1 MKKRNLIALT
11 CMAMLLMG
19 CGKEQFQP
27 STDKPSPTETST
39 VATTSDDSAKEASTE
54 ATDDS
59 AKEAS
64 TEVTK
69 ADIDAYILEPA
80 GIPIIS
86 SEADPGDTPLYF
98 TYDGKESDDFISYD
112 NLTLVN
118 NGQNATS
125 DEVAYGE
132 LYKPSNKCFR
142 FKTDAGKEYI
152 YIELNCENDYFQ
164 LAVFDITDG
173 TAKFVGDNWFA
184 YIGVDNEASTK
195 DGYTDPSHLRLGS
208 RSDSF
213 GTFSYSVVYKVGED
227 GMPTPAES
235 GCTIED
241 VCTEK
246 VTSKK
251 ALDLEV
257 VDSDGNP
264 TGNMITVPAGS
275 TYTLVNYYE
284 DIPALDTKLDDGT
297 VVRIPLSETGYE
309 AKFNGTLIRD
319 LFDEL
324 MYVG

>member
-19 CGKEQFQP
+19 CGKGQLQP
-27 STDKPSPTETST
+27 SNNEPALRNFST
-39 VATTSDDSAKEASTE
+39 VDSTTEATTV
-54 ATDDS
+54 TDDS

-69 ADIDAYILEPA
+69 TDIDAYILEPA
-80 GIPIIS
+80 GIPMIS

-98 TYDGKESDDFISYD
+98 TYEGKESDDFISYD

-118 NGQNATS
+118 NGQKATS
-125 DEVAYGE
+125 DEVSYGE

-164 LAVFDITDG
+164 LAVYDITDG

-208 RSDSF
+208 RDDSF

-235 GCTIED
+235 GCTIKD

-246 VTSKK
+246 ITSKK

-257 VDSDGNP
+257 VDSEGNP
-264 TGNMITVPAGS
+264 TGNMISVPAGS

-297 VVRIPLSETGYE
+297 VVRIPLSETGYD

-319 LFDEL
+319 LFNEL